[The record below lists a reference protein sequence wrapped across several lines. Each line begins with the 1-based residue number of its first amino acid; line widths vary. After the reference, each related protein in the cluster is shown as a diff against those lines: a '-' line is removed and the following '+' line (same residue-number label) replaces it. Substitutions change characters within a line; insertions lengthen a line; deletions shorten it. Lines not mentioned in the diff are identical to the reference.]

1 MHGSQS
7 RLDNKNLNDEE
18 DDDDDHPH
26 SLSQQKEKDVL
37 HFEPRRNVC
46 EVVGCCRHTANLDFC
61 FVLLASER
69 VHNNNNKNKNKNN
82 IKGKSSN

>member
-7 RLDNKNLNDEE
+7 RLDNNSKKNLNEDD
-18 DDDDDHPH
+18 DDDDDHPN

-46 EVVGCCRHTANLDFC
+46 EVDGCRHTANLDFC
-61 FVLLASER
+61 FVLLAREPSTQQR
-69 VHNNNNKNKNKNN
+69 Q
-82 IKGKSSN
+82 